1 MLKEKIMATVNAK
14 IYEHHKKAD
23 GTYNIKIRVYHKGD
37 RKYIDT
43 THYVVRKQLA
53 RDFKIKDPFVADIV
67 EQQLRKYRNTI
78 SDLEAK
84 LDHFSAETLWDVLRD
99 MDEEVDFVKF
109 CDEHIKGLKEVGRIK
124 SAENFNVV
132 RNSLVDYFKT
142 DSFSINQIHYTMLLS
157 YERFLK
163 SERMMTRLN
172 QFGKPVTITAKGVS
186 SSAVHN
192 YMRDLRTLFNAAR
205 NRYNEED
212 IGIFRIKHYP
222 FKKYKVG
229 SPPARTKEK
238 HNNLEE
244 VFLIKNCI
252 TKAGSRAELAQELYM
267 LSFYLCGT
275 NAVDFYKFSPQNIK
289 GDRLEYKRSKTTD
302 RRKDEAFISIKIVD
316 EAKPLLEKYI
326 GKLAERYSTI
336 GCLNKALSK
345 GMEQLCRIT
354 GLLGVTFYWARHTF
368 ANVARNECRMSKDD
382 IALALNHVDEGNRT
396 TDIYI
401 AKDWKIVDDVQR
413 KVIAQLNKVEVKVMK
428 AIQKGK
434 KAESIAA

>member
-1 MLKEKIMATVNAK
+1 MAFLFYKRGLETSSFDRSGSPVRFDLHSFLLNFTLVCYKYVTENPACLREKIMATVSAK

-23 GTYNIKIRVYHKGD
+23 GTYNVKICVYHKGN

-43 THYVVRKQLA
+43 THYVVKKQLTK
-53 RDFKIKDPFVADIV
+53 DFKTKDPFIADIV

-78 SDLEAK
+78 SD
-84 LDHFSAETLWDVLRD
+84 
-99 MDEEVDFVKF
+99 
-109 CDEHIKGLKEVGRIK
+109 
-124 SAENFNVV
+124 
-132 RNSLVDYFKT
+132 
-142 DSFSINQIHYTMLLS
+142 
-157 YERFLK
+157 
-163 SERMMTRLN
+163 
-172 QFGKPVTITAKGVS
+172 
-186 SSAVHN
+186 SAVHN

-229 SPPARTKEK
+229 TPPPRGKDR
-238 HNNLEE
+238 HNTIEE
-244 VFLIKNCI
+244 VLAIKGCV
-252 TKAGSRAELAQELYM
+252 TKPGSRAELAKELYM

-275 NAVDFYKFSPQNIK
+275 NAVDFYKFGPQNIK

-326 GKLAERYSTI
+326 GKLAKRYSTI
-336 GCLNKALSK
+336 GNLNKALSK
-345 GMEQLCRIT
+345 GMAEICRLT
-354 GLLGVTFYWARHTF
+354 GLSEVTFYWARHTF
-368 ANVARNECRMSKDD
+368 GNTARNECRMSKDD

-413 KVIAQLNKVEVKVMK
+413 KVIALLRKVEVRAMK
-428 AIQKGK
+428 KTQKINRADG
-434 KAESIAA
+434 IAA

>member
-1 MLKEKIMATVNAK
+1 MATVSAK
-14 IYEHHKKAD
+14 VYEHHKKAD
-23 GTYNIKIRVYHKGD
+23 GTYNVKICVYHKGI

-43 THYVVRKQLA
+43 THFVVRKQLTKN
-53 RDFKIKDPFVADIV
+53 FKIKDCFIADIV

-78 SDLEAK
+78 SDLEEK
-84 LDHFSAETLWDVLRD
+84 LDHFSAEALRDFLRD

-163 SERMMTRLN
+163 SERTMTRTN
-172 QFGKPVTITAKGVS
+172 QFGKPVTTTVKGVS
-186 SSAVHN
+186 NSAVHN

-222 FKKYKVG
+222 FKKYKIG
-229 SPPARTKEK
+229 SPPPRTKDR
-238 HNNLEE
+238 NNSLEE
-244 VFLIKNCI
+244 VLAIRDCA
-252 TKAGSRAELAQELYM
+252 TKSGSRAELAKELYM

-275 NAVDFYKFSPQNIK
+275 NAVDFYQLGGQNIRN
-289 GDRLEYKRSKTTD
+289 GRLEYNRSKTAES
-302 RRKDEAFISIKIVD
+302 RKDNAFISIKIVD
-316 EAKPLLEKYI
+316 KARPLLEKYI
-326 GKLAERYSTI
+326 GKLTERYSTI

-345 GMEQLCRIT
+345 GMEQICRQI
-354 GLLGVTFYWARHTF
+354 GLSGVTFYWARHTF
-368 ANVARNECRMSKDD
+368 ANTARNDCRMSKDD
-382 IALALNHVDEGNRT
+382 VALALNHVDEGNRT

-401 AKDWKIVDDVQR
+401 AKDWKIVDDVQS
-413 KVIAQLNKVEVKVMK
+413 KVMEK
-428 AIQKGK
+428 LKEIEAIRVDLG
-434 KAESIAA
+434 IVGIVIG